1 MEIGF
6 KRGNAQNVF
15 AYHPMQS
22 AFTGKKG
29 CYPSFKR
36 PYIKETYFNA
46 TAKTRKAEPEKP
58 LKPDGKP

>member
-1 MEIGF
+1 
-6 KRGNAQNVF
+6 
-15 AYHPMQS
+15 MQS

-36 PYIKETYFNA
+36 PYIKETDFKS
-46 TAKTRKAEPEKP
+46 TAKTRKAEPKKP